1 MKGDKKILAVAIL
14 LLLISVGFTTYAIYK
29 SETSATGEVK
39 LSGWSVVVDGNDI
52 TTSPATTTL
61 TFDLSDCGTGSVRN
75 GQNDTFAPGD
85 TCDIV
90 VPVVLT
96 GSEVDV
102 LLEAALGTTTPNPLP
117 TGLTVALKSG
127 DDSKVINY
135 AATMETDVTIEVRW
149 TTNTTTQNSSDVAA
163 RGTTVSIPL
172 TLTASQN
179 AWQ

>member
-29 SETSATGEVK
+29 SETTASGTVK
-39 LSGWSVVVDGNDI
+39 LSGWSVVVGTADI
-52 TTSPATTTL
+52 TESPATTTL

-75 GQNDTFAPGD
+75 GKNNTFAPGD
-85 TCDIV
+85 TCEIE
-90 VPVVLT
+90 VPVDLT

-102 LLEAALGTTTPNPLP
+102 LLEASLGTTTPSTLP
-117 TGLTVALKSG
+117 TGLTIGLKSG
-127 DDSKVINY
+127 DDEKVIAY
-135 AATMETDVTIEVRW
+135 AASMQTTVTIEVEW
-149 TTNTTTQNSSDVAA
+149 STNTTTQNSSDVAA
-163 RGTTVSIPL
+163 RGTTVTIPL